1 MMEAE
6 QAYFS
11 VEPSLRLQSGITP
24 RMRMILL
31 DWLSEI
37 CAEYA
42 LHRETLQL
50 AINYVDR
57 FLQKHPN
64 LPKHVLQLVGA
75 GSLMVAS
82 KVEEYL
88 ELTPQCLSML
98 TDHTYTPEEIC
109 QFEAL
114 LISTLNWQLLP
125 PSPLAFLNTYSD
137 ILSSDLASPRVL
149 QLIDLAM
156 LTPGPVRP
164 SRLSAAA
171 LAFDRKDAS
180 VIAQLTK
187 IPVAEIKSSVS
198 WIKKHCL
205 SKNIPEWIQEPRHIQ
220 TRYPA
225 EALNSP
231 PEQDSNFQPF
241 DETLH

>member
-6 QAYFS
+6 RAYFS
-11 VEPSLRLQSGITP
+11 SKSSLVLQSGITR

-57 FLQKHPN
+57 FLQKYPN

-125 PSPLAFLNTYSD
+125 PSPLAFLSTYSD
-137 ILSSDLASPRVL
+137 ILSLDIASPRVL

-156 LTPGPVRP
+156 LTPGPVQP
-164 SRLSAAA
+164 SRLAAAAVAVDRGNAAA
-171 LAFDRKDAS
+171 LAK
-180 VIAQLTK
+180 VTK
-187 IPVAEIKSSVS
+187 IPLSEMKSSVS
-198 WIKKHCL
+198 WIRKHCIA
-205 SKNIPEWIQEPRHIQ
+205 KNVPEWIQEPRHIQ
-220 TRYPA
+220 TRYPS
-225 EALNSP
+225 EALNGP
-231 PEQDSNFQPF
+231 LEQDSDFEPF
-241 DETLH
+241 HESLH